1 MADIKF
7 SEMSVESGASIDNG
21 ALFAIANVDNSS
33 DTGYSSYATT
43 VLDVAT
49 KINKHIQ
56 YATDL
61 PTFTNKTVFGA
72 LNELKAGGGGGGSST
87 LAGLTDVA
95 LTTPTDGQALIYDS
109 ATDKWVNGAG
119 GGGNANIWEGT
130 QAQYDALVA
139 GGTVDPNIVYFIS
152 DGVPSPI
159 GHTYSTTERA
169 VGTWIDGKSVYELT
183 IDLGSS
189 VTLPSQDWYT
199 TNIPNS
205 DKAMIL
211 NARSV
216 SPVGMVFPL
225 AASRDSGST
234 VRLWNMR
241 NSTVACQYIIL
252 EYVKASS

>member
-1 MADIKF
+1 MGKKYSDLDA
-7 SEMSVESGASIDNG
+7 ASAIYNG
-21 ALFAIANVDNSS
+21 DLACLAQVAQTGETS
-33 DTGYSSYATT
+33 DTGYISRKTT
-43 VLDVAT
+43 VAAIAD
-49 KINKHIQ
+49 KIVNSIEYTSALQ
-56 YATDL
+56 T
-61 PTFTNKTVFGA
+61 TSKTIVGA
-72 LNELKAGGGGGGSST
+72 INELEAGGGGGGSST
-87 LAGLTDVA
+87 LAGLSDVDITSA
-95 LTTPTDGQALIYDS
+95 ANDDS
-109 ATDKWVNGAG
+109 LVYNSSDDEWQNKPITKTV
-119 GGGNANIWEGT
+119 T

-159 GHTYSTTERA
+159 GHNYSTTEHA
-169 VGTWIDGKSVYELT
+169 VGTWIDGKSVYELVVN
-183 IDLGSS
+183 LGSS

-216 SPVGMVFPL
+216 SPVGMMFPL